1 MESRRKTVMKRH
13 KSNQKYPV
21 FHSGFTVLVL
31 LTAFIFLATAFFT
44 ACNKKDEQAE
54 TAKETK
60 TAVASQPAMATVT
73 AQPQTQVDWKTAI
86 ERVAE
91 KAIPTVVHI
100 EVTEY
105 QEVVN
110 PMFPFDNDP
119 FFQQF
124 FGTRRGPRK
133 FKRELKGLG
142 SGIIMDAEGHILTN
156 NHVAGGASKIDVLL
170 SDGKHYPAKLV
181 GADPK
186 TDLAVIKISP
196 DKPLPFATFG
206 DSDKVQVGQWVV
218 AIGQPLGLSQTV
230 TQGIISAKHR
240 KNIMNPSSY
249 EDFLQTDAA
258 INPGNSGGPL
268 LDLQGEVIG
277 INSAIMSQSGGF
289 EGIGFSIPSN
299 MALQVAKQLIAH
311 GKVVRGWLGVSI
323 QNLSPALAK
332 SFGAKNNNG
341 ALIADMV
348 KGGPADKA
356 GLKRGDI
363 VLAFG
368 GKPIKD
374 ADTLRNEVAVTPI
387 GQQTKITVLRNGKQV
402 ELEIKIGNLEDATK
416 FFSASVKDRLG
427 VTVRPVTKKEAEKY
441 GLHPQQGVTIVW
453 VDSKG
458 PLGRAGFEVGD
469 IILQI
474 NRHAIRSVQD
484 LDTLTS
490 MLGPRQGIMILAI
503 DHRTGQ
509 KASVQ
514 VVVR

>member
-1 MESRRKTVMKRH
+1 MKRNE
-13 KSNQKYPV
+13 SNQKYQAS
-21 FHSGFTVLVL
+21 HSRLNVL
-31 LTAFIFLATAFFT
+31 LLVAAFIFLATGLFT
-44 ACNKKDEQAE
+44 ACNKKDEQAGKPE
-54 TAKETK
+54 GTDTAIS
-60 TAVASQPAMATVT
+60 SQPAVAPVT
-73 AQPQTQVDWKTAI
+73 TQPQTMVDWKTAI
-86 ERVAE
+86 ERVAK

-110 PMFPFDNDP
+110 PMFPFENDP
-119 FFQQF
+119 FLQQF
-124 FGTRRGPRK
+124 FGTPRGPRK

-142 SGIIMDAEGHILTN
+142 SGIIMDAQGHILTN

-186 TDLAVIKISP
+186 TDLAVIKISA
-196 DKPLPFATFG
+196 DKLLPFATFG

-240 KNIMNPSSY
+240 TGIMNPSSY

-268 LDLQGEVIG
+268 LNLQREVIG

-299 MALQVAKQLIAH
+299 MALHVAKQLIAH

-323 QNLSPALAK
+323 QNLTPALAK
-332 SFGAKNNNG
+332 SFGAKDHNG
-341 ALIADMV
+341 ALIADVV
-348 KGGPADKA
+348 KGGPAEKA

-363 VLAFG
+363 VLTFG
-368 GKPIKD
+368 GKQIKD

-387 GQQTKITVLRNGKQV
+387 GQETKVAVLRNGKRI
-402 ELEIKIGNLEDATK
+402 ELKVKIRNLEDAMK

-441 GLHPQQGVTIVW
+441 GMHPQQGVAVAW
-453 VDSKG
+453 VDPKG

-474 NRHAIRSVQD
+474 NRRAITSVQD
-484 LDTLTS
+484 LDTFTS
-490 MLGPRQGIMILAI
+490 TLGPHQGVMILAL
-503 DHRTGQ
+503 DHRTGE

-514 VVVR
+514 VAVR